1 MNPTASISD
10 LDGEVSSTRE
20 QLTIT
25 ILMPCLNEAE
35 TLGRCIQKAQASL
48 QRLNIQGEVFIADNG
63 STDGSVEIAERLGA
77 RVVKVAEKGYGNA
90 LRAGIEAARGTW
102 IVMGDADDS
111 YDFANIEA
119 FVTKLAQ
126 GFDLV
131 IGCRMP
137 SGGGKIMAGA
147 MPWKH
152 RWLGNPV
159 LSCIGRVFFR
169 CPVRD
174 FHCGLRAFHKQ
185 AYLEMDLRTTG
196 MEFASEMVIKATLK
210 SLRIGEV
217 PITLYKDGRSRPPHL
232 RSWRDGWRHL
242 RFMLLFSPT
251 WLFLVPGALLMLI
264 GVGFGARL
272 VTGPMK
278 VGVFGFDTNTL
289 LVCSMAAI
297 LGLQVCLFGF
307 FTRLF
312 ATTEGLLPQQPVAQR
327 LSSFLTLERG
337 LVLGMLLLV
346 FGVLQLVGAFL
357 YWQAASFG
365 SISYP
370 ESLRKVIPAVTLIT
384 LGVQVVFSSFF
395 LSILSLPRK

>member
-1 MNPTASISD
+1 MNHTVSISD
-10 LDGEVSSTRE
+10 LGAELDSRRE
-20 QLTIT
+20 QLAIT
-25 ILMPCLNEAE
+25 ILMPCLNEEE
-35 TLGRCIQKAQASL
+35 TLGRCIQKAQSSL
-48 QRLNIQGEVFIADNG
+48 QRLNVQGEVLIADNG

-77 RVVKVAEKGYGNA
+77 RVVRVREKGYGNA
-90 LRAGIEAARGTW
+90 LRAGIEGARGTW

-111 YDFANIEA
+111 YDFANIET
-119 FVTKLAQ
+119 FVAKLAQ

-131 IGCRMP
+131 MGCRMP
-137 SGGGKIMAGA
+137 SGGGKIMVGA

-159 LSCIGRVFFR
+159 LSWIGRVFFK

-251 WLFLVPGALLMLI
+251 WLFLVPGLALMLL
-264 GVGFGARL
+264 GCGFGLRL
-272 VTGPMK
+272 VAGPLK

-289 LVCSMAAI
+289 LVCSMAVI
-297 LGLQVCLFGF
+297 LGLQVCLFGL
-307 FTRLF
+307 FTRMF
-312 ATTEGLLPQQPVAQR
+312 ATTEGLLPQQAVVQR

-337 LVLGMLLLV
+337 LVLGLLLLV
-346 FGVLQLVGAFL
+346 FGGAQLVGAFL

-395 LSILSLPRK
+395 LSILGLPRK

>member
-1 MNPTASISD
+1 MKYTAAISD
-10 LDGEVSSTRE
+10 LDGTRSSTGE
-20 QLTIT
+20 KLAVT
-25 ILMPCLNEAE
+25 ILMPCLNEAD
-35 TLGRCIQKAQASL
+35 TLAKCIQKAQSSL
-48 QRLNIQGEVFIADNG
+48 QRLNLPGEVLIADNG
-63 STDGSVEIAERLGA
+63 SADGSVEIAEGLGA
-77 RVVKVAEKGYGNA
+77 RVIKVPEKGYGNA
-90 LRAGIEAARGTW
+90 LRAGIEAARGAW
-102 IVMGDADDS
+102 VLMGDADDS
-111 YDFANIEA
+111 YDFADIDR
-119 FVTKLAQ
+119 FVEKLRQ

-131 IGCRMP
+131 MGCRMP

-152 RWLGNPV
+152 RWVGNPV
-159 LSCIGRVFFR
+159 LSWIGRVFFK

-174 FHCGLRAFHKQ
+174 FHCGLRAFQKQ
-185 AYLEMDLRTTG
+185 AYREMDLRTTG

-251 WLFLVPGALLMLI
+251 WLFLVPGLTLMLL
-264 GVGFGARL
+264 GSGFGVRL
-272 VTGPMK
+272 VEGPLK

-289 LVCSMAAI
+289 LVCSMAVI
-297 LGLQVCLFGF
+297 LGLQVCLFGL

-312 ATTEGLLPQQPVAQR
+312 ATTEGLLPRQAAVQR

-337 LVLGMLLLV
+337 LVLGLLLLV
-346 FGVLQLVGAFL
+346 FGIAQLVGAFL

-384 LGVQVVFSSFF
+384 LGVQVIFSSFF
-395 LSILSLPRK
+395 LSILGLPRK